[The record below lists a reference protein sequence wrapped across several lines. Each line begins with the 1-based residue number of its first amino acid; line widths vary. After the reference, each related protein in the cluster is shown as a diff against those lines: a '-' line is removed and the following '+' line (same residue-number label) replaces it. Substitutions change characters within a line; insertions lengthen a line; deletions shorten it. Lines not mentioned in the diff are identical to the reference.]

1 MRLELYFLSRYE
13 TLLQLETVYAGMR
26 LDRDG
31 TAVPGL
37 MGRLCQWTS
46 TRPAVTFTSYK
57 DFHNRS
63 APLST
68 IISTIIYII

>member
-1 MRLELYFLSRYE
+1 M
-13 TLLQLETVYAGMR
+13 LQLETVYAGMR

-63 APLST
+63 ATLST
-68 IISTIIYII
+68 TISTIIYIIYISS